1 MPKNITVTF
10 DDGSSHVYQN
20 TPDTVTPE
28 EVQQRATQQ
37 FSKKVVN
44 IDGGVAPEPPAPPPE
59 PLGNV
64 ATAANLALGM
74 PGRIGDA
81 FEGRKQE
88 VADVLNDKSFM
99 VPGAQTLQLMGKG
112 VAGPALDT
120 MGEVVSTGVGF
131 ASDLVNP
138 KIRQGF
144 NDLMSNITDSDGAK
158 QAIGFYN
165 AVDPTTRRTLES
177 IFNIGNLLSPFK
189 LKAKSGSGL
198 RKTVQEGLTVI
209 DKQKE
214 LKRRMLNRMFQPERS
229 ADNIEFELKN
239 GTGATDDMVE
249 ELLDIKGVSP
259 MYVPERNIEALTANM
274 NGLEARIQGQ
284 LGSFDKTGK
293 FIRNVKASFNELLA
307 DTINTSA
314 TLREQGLKPAVKVEA
329 QRSIMRKVDGI
340 IGNLREKKIEPNSL
354 KGLLELR
361 RRLDNV
367 LSSKDFSKLSDA
379 DKSKLA
385 LEKQIVMDMRGK
397 INDTISGFAQE
408 FDPNNTT
415 IKNLL
420 KKQSATYKATNNYT
434 TKSARGM
441 ADLSEKGAVARA
453 FSNHPI
459 LVYRALQ
466 SQGTSPLLAAV
477 LAAPSLINA
486 GGDMAGA
493 ARRQLSGARA
503 PLIRGGMFYGQEEEQ
518 Q

>member
-28 EVQQRATQQ
+28 EVEQKATQE

-44 IDGGVAPEPPAPPPE
+44 IDGGVAPAPPAPPPE

-74 PGRIGDA
+74 PGRIGTA

-88 VADVLNDKSFM
+88 VADVLNDKSYM
-99 VPGAQTLQLMGKG
+99 LPGQQTLQLMGKG

-120 MGEVVSTGVGF
+120 VGEVVSTGVGF
-131 ASDLVNP
+131 ASDLFNP
-138 KIRQGF
+138 EIRKGF
-144 NDLMSNITDSDGAK
+144 NDLMGNIVNSDAAK

-165 AVDPTTRRTLES
+165 AMDPTTRRTLES
-177 IFNIGNLLSPFK
+177 IFNIGNVLSPFK
-189 LKAKSGSGL
+189 FKAKGGSGL
-198 RKTVQEGLTVI
+198 RKTFEEGLTVV

-229 ADNIEFELKN
+229 KENIEFELKN
-239 GTGATDDMVE
+239 GTGATESMVE

-259 MYVPERNIEALTANM
+259 MYVPERNLEALTANM

-284 LGSFDKTGK
+284 LGSFDKAGK
-293 FIRNVKASFNELLA
+293 FVRNVKSSFNDLLT

-314 TLREQGLKPAVKVEA
+314 TLREQGLKPAVKTEA
-329 QRSIMRKVDGI
+329 HRSIMRKVDGI
-340 IGNLREKKIEPNSL
+340 IGTLREKKIEPNSL

-367 LSSKDFSKLSDA
+367 LSSKDFNKLSDV

-397 INDTISGFAQE
+397 INDTISGFAEQFE
-408 FDPNNTT
+408 PGNTT
-415 IKNLL
+415 IKKLL
-420 KKQSATYKATNNYT
+420 TKQSATYKATNNYAK
-434 TKSARGM
+434 KSARDM
-441 ADLSEKGAVARA
+441 ADLTEKGALARA
-453 FSNHPI
+453 FSSHPL

-466 SQGTSPLLAAV
+466 SQGTSPLLAVV
-477 LAAPSLINA
+477 LAAPSAINLS
-486 GGDMAGA
+486 GDVAGA

-503 PLIRGGMFYGQEEEQ
+503 PLIRGGMFYGQEEGQ